1 MARMDKIGKTAT
13 KIRVE
18 GKTTF
23 VRYHATD
30 VVAFDED
37 TVTLNSGGWST
48 RTTMARMNQTANQ
61 YGLPFQV
68 FQRKYRWFVTIGTE
82 TVDFRD
88 GMTFARRQVYA
99 SKGGSNG

>member
-13 KIRVE
+13 KIRTE
-18 GKTTF
+18 AGKTF

-30 VVAFDED
+30 VVAFDD
-37 TVTLNSGGWST
+37 LNVTLNSGGWST

-61 YGLPFQV
+61 YNLPYRV
-68 FQRKYRWFVTIGTE
+68 FQRKFRWFVTIGSE
-82 TVDFRD
+82 TVEFRD

-99 SKGGSNG
+99 SIA